1 MKRAGS
7 LLLLSMLAFGMLP
20 ITAARA
26 FCMVQP
32 FDQVIRQAD
41 AVLVATVADAQVGPH
56 GLILRLDVEQTL
68 KGSPPDGERVRFASC
83 GPLVTPKMARK
94 WGRQMIGERGLY
106 ILSGRPGR
114 TIHMYPGLTEPA
126 MKTLEERI
134 ARAVEVLG
142 VTVTVTP
149 TPGATATQPAT
160 PTPSTPT
167 SDGGTWWIPWVL
179 LLGIVV
185 ATRAVVLLARRQ
197 RRNAAED

>member
-114 TIHMYPGLTEPA
+114 TFHMYPGLTEPA
-126 MKTLEERI
+126 MKTLQERI
-134 ARAVEVLG
+134 ARAAEILG
-142 VTVTVTP
+142 VTTTATPTTGPTVTP
-149 TPGATATQPAT
+149 TPGP
-160 PTPSTPT
+160 PS
-167 SDGGTWWIPWVL
+167 SDDGTWWIPWVL

-197 RRNAAED
+197 RRISAED